1 MYISKE
7 LVFNEGLSELDLE
20 LKDKFKFDWES
31 DIDFIEI
38 DVIKDKKL
46 RNGYYVNTTPLDI
59 LDLEKIVKKF
69 KAKGVTHV
77 QMAHHGDH
85 HGYEF
90 SGFKIGLADDELI
103 AKYDAESLKR
113 DKLYKEYNRLK
124 NQMNKLRYE
133 IDELKI

>member
-1 MYISKE
+1 M
-7 LVFNEGLSELDLE
+7 DLE
-20 LKDKFKFDWES
+20 FKDDFKFDWES

-38 DVIKDKKL
+38 DVIMDEKL
-46 RNGYYVNTTPLDI
+46 RKGHYVDTTPLKLSD
-59 LDLEKIVKKF
+59 LDKIVKKL
-69 KAKGVTHV
+69 KKKGATHV
-77 QMAHHGDH
+77 QMIHHGDH

-113 DKLYKEYNRLK
+113 DKLYKEYNKLK

-133 IDELKI
+133 IDDLKI